1 METRSLVSELRV
13 PSREN
18 ADLVAALQAIVDEHP
33 LGCGPVLKLEVSGPM
48 PPLPSRTVHHL
59 RMIAREGVT
68 NALKHARAGCIRLSL
83 GVEGSRLRMTIADDG
98 QGFDA
103 EALHGGQ
110 RGHFGCIG
118 IEERCA
124 KFGGIAS
131 GVLRRA
137 GHHPGDRTDAGK
149 IRPGRPWAS
158 RQTTA
163 APLMTPPL
171 TVLIVDDHFVV
182 RSGLAAALEV
192 EGDVK
197 VVGEA
202 KRGEDALE
210 VYQLRQPGVVL
221 MDLQLPGITGVQA
234 TAILRAHDPQARILV
249 YSTFA
254 HDDEVQMA
262 LDAGAAGY
270 LQKTASRD
278 ELLTALRRVAAGGS
292 YLPPELEQR
301 LADLRLCVG
310 ISMREREILEL
321 IAKGHANKQIAA
333 LFAIS
338 EDTVKRHVSHILEKL
353 GVHDRAQATAE
364 AIRRGIVRV

>member
-1 METRSLVSELRV
+1 
-13 PSREN
+13 
-18 ADLVAALQAIVDEHP
+18 
-33 LGCGPVLKLEVSGPM
+33 
-48 PPLPSRTVHHL
+48 
-59 RMIAREGVT
+59 
-68 NALKHARAGCIRLSL
+68 
-83 GVEGSRLRMTIADDG
+83 
-98 QGFDA
+98 
-103 EALHGGQ
+103 
-110 RGHFGCIG
+110 
-118 IEERCA
+118 
-124 KFGGIAS
+124 
-131 GVLRRA
+131 
-137 GHHPGDRTDAGK
+137 
-149 IRPGRPWAS
+149 
-158 RQTTA
+158 
-163 APLMTPPL
+163 MTPPL